1 MYKLPTLNYGYNE
14 LEPHIDC
21 DTMKIHHTMHHQ
33 GYISKLNKYAEEKKM
48 IPYNISQ
55 LQSNIDPSD
64 IIMRSCGGGHFNH
77 SFFWNVMTPDNT
89 KREIDNYKLIKSRI
103 IDRWGSINNFYDE
116 FEKKSM
122 ELFGSGWS
130 WLIIN
135 SDGVLEITTTS
146 NQDNPL
152 MIKIDNI
159 RSGIPVIALD
169 IWEHAYYL
177 KYQNKRDLY
186 IKAFFNVINWEF
198 ADKIIKKYNTLK
210 LTNFL

>member
-1 MYKLPTLNYGYNE
+1 MYKLPALNYEYDE
-14 LEPHIDC
+14 LEPHIDG
-21 DTMKIHHTMHHQ
+21 DTMRIHHTLHHQ
-33 GYISKLNKYAEEKKM
+33 GYISKFNKYAEEKK
-48 IPYNISQ
+48 ITPCNISR
-55 LQSNIDPSD
+55 LQFGIDPLD

-77 SFFWNVMTPDNT
+77 SFFWKVMTPDDA
-89 KREIDNYKLIKSRI
+89 KRDINNYKLIKSRI
-103 IDRWGSINNFYDE
+103 IDRWGSVNNFYGE
-116 FEKKSM
+116 FERKSM
-122 ELFGSGWS
+122 ELFGSGWA
-130 WLIIN
+130 WLIIG
-135 SDGVLEITTTS
+135 SDDALEITTTS

-159 RSGIPVIALD
+159 HNGIPVIALD

-198 ADKIIKKYNTLK
+198 ADKIIKKYSTLK